1 MAMNRE
7 TKRMLQRQGQLGPD
21 GEAASAPRTASA
33 GRAPRAPRQES
44 EQVGF
49 ARRTTTYLREV
60 RGELRKV
67 AWPTRPEV
75 IRYSSIVLVTLVV
88 LTTLIFGLDYLFAKA
103 VFFLFDQ

>member
-21 GEAASAPRTASA
+21 GEAARAPRTASA
-33 GRAPRAPRQES
+33 GRAPRPES
-44 EQVGF
+44 ERLSPG
-49 ARRTTTYLREV
+49 RRTTTYFREV

-75 IRYSSIVLVTLVV
+75 VRYSSIVLVTLIV
-88 LTTLIFGLDYLFAKA
+88 LTTLIFGLDYAFAKA
-103 VFFLFDQ
+103 IFYLFDQ

>member
-1 MAMNRE
+1 MNRE

-21 GEAASAPRTASA
+21 GEAARAPRPAPQS
-33 GRAPRAPRQES
+33 RAPRAQSERVGPRQ
-44 EQVGF
+44 
-49 ARRTTTYLREV
+49 YLREV

-75 IRYSSIVLVTLVV
+75 IRYSTIVLVTLVI
-88 LTTLIFGLDYLFAKA
+88 LTTLIFFLDYAFAKS